1 MIQWKQE
8 YATGNRLID
17 AEHKVLFE
25 IANEVV
31 NKESISIAQFKD
43 LYLELLQY
51 TQMHFCSEEILLR
64 EIGYIQLSTHQKNH
78 LEIIQEMH
86 ILLRDNH
93 TIASLQR
100 ELAACLQHWLINHI
114 LREDMAWR
122 PVFQAWRAARIG
134 R

>member
-1 MIQWKQE
+1 MIQWKSE

-31 NKESISIAQFKD
+31 NNEMSSIAKFKEV
-43 LYLELLQY
+43 YLELLQY
-51 TQMHFCSEEILLR
+51 TQMHFSSEEILLR
-64 EIGYIQLSTHQKNH
+64 EIGYIQLASHQKNH
-78 LEIIQEMH
+78 VEIIQEMH
-86 ILLRDNH
+86 NLLREH
-93 TIASLQR
+93 HSIAALHK
-100 ELAACLQHWLINHI
+100 ELGACLQHWLINHI

-122 PVFQAWRAARIG
+122 PVFQAWKETRIG